1 MKKLRI
7 AIIAIVLTI
16 SGQIVMAGGPN
27 ASGTPDRLRLHLE
40 KKIDYPRF
48 ARESGIE
55 GTVLVSF
62 RVDSSGY
69 IRVNQINSSNE
80 ALARHI
86 EQKLSEI
93 RLCPFDASAGEEHNM
108 KFNFHLKTNS

>member
-1 MKKLRI
+1 MKTLRI
-7 AIIAIVLTI
+7 SMLALMLTF
-16 SGQIVMAGGPN
+16 SGQFVMAGGPN
-27 ASGTPDRLRLHLE
+27 ASGTPDRLHLHLS

-55 GTVLVSF
+55 GIVLVSF
-62 RVDSSGY
+62 SVDSSGY
-69 IRVNQINSSNE
+69 IRVNQINSSDV
-80 ALARHI
+80 ALARYI

-93 RLCPFDASAGEEHNM
+93 RLCPFDASAGEEHNI